1 MENKI
6 HLQITTAGGTVCD
19 EMANYVAVPL
29 VDGEAGI
36 LANHA
41 NMIGALDE
49 GVVRY
54 KIDEQMHYAAISGGV
69 LSVADNELI
78 ILARSAEK
86 AETIDLARAQASEA
100 RAKERLASKS
110 SNLDI
115 KRAELSLHRALAREK
130 AYTMLHKN

>member
-6 HLQITTAGGTVCD
+6 HLQITTAGGTVFE
-19 EMANYVAVPL
+19 EMAYSVAVPL
-29 VDGEAGI
+29 TDGEAGI

-54 KIDEQMHYAAISGGV
+54 KVNDEMHFAAVSGGV

-100 RAKERLASKS
+100 RAKQRIAAKASD
-110 SNLDI
+110 LDL

-130 AYTMLHKN
+130 AYAMLHKN

>member
-1 MENKI
+1 
-6 HLQITTAGGTVCD
+6 
-19 EMANYVAVPL
+19 
-29 VDGEAGI
+29 
-36 LANHA
+36 
-41 NMIGALDE
+41 MIGALDE

-54 KIDEQMHYAAISGGV
+54 KVNDEMHFAAVSGGV

-100 RAKERLASKS
+100 RAKQRIAAKASD
-110 SNLDI
+110 LDL

-130 AYTMLHKN
+130 AYAMLHKN

>member
-6 HLQITTAGGTVCD
+6 HLQITTAGGIVCD

-36 LANHA
+36 LADHA

-54 KIDEQMHYAAISGGV
+54 KIDDQMHFAAVSGGV

-100 RAKERLASKS
+100 RAKERLASKE

>member
-6 HLQITTAGGTVCD
+6 HLQITTAGGVVCD

-36 LANHA
+36 LADHA

-54 KIDEQMHYAAISGGV
+54 KVDEQMRFAAVSGGV

-100 RAKERLASKS
+100 RAKERLASKA
-110 SNLDI
+110 SNLDV

>member
-6 HLQITTAGGTVCD
+6 HFQITTAGGTVCD
-19 EMANYVAVPL
+19 EMANYVSVPM

-49 GVVRY
+49 GVVKY
-54 KIDEQMHYAAISGGV
+54 KIDDETHYAAISGGV

-100 RAKERLASKS
+100 RAKERLASKA